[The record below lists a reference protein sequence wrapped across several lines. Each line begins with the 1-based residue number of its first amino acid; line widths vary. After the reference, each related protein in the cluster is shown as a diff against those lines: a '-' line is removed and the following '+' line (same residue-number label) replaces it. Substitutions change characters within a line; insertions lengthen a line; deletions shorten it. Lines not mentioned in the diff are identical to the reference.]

1 MLGRRQPT
9 FGFDFIG
16 AFLALV
22 VLVTMLQAVQVA
34 TAAVARAD
42 DPSCKP
48 YIVMGSRG
56 SGQKTDNPPGGLG
69 NEVND
74 FTEKLKAK
82 LPADSV
88 EVWAN
93 PYPAVSV
100 PGGAAAEI
108 ATWID
113 LLLNQNQTVTVG
125 MRSYFQSVATGT
137 ELLKDRIEHEI
148 ERCSQSK
155 LILAGYSQG
164 AQVSADAYDL
174 LSSEQRGHVLGMAM
188 WGDPRFNGASKAARG
203 DFNPKRGGLLN
214 FIYSKRPE
222 FADHQ
227 KVASYCHDGDPV
239 CQGIRTLF
247 RISQH
252 LNYHTV
258 GDAASSISY
267 TQRGATFIA
276 ALANRPGEPG
286 APIAEITPPD
296 PTDMVPNTPF
306 ALSAAQSLDADGV
319 PDRYAWDY
327 GEGFVD
333 TMTLPFIVLTLPA
346 GDHIVTLRV
355 TSNSG
360 QVATD
365 SITLRISSPGA
376 FTAPPRPATDVVST
390 PAADGQSA
398 VLTWQPPASGPPVE
412 GYAVSTSDGFPL
424 YVSRSPDARTLRLPA
439 ADLPLNVVVTAYNRR
454 GDAPPTTPVTMRAAD
469 WSASGDLN
477 RMWRE
482 YGDSGGHWTGGD
494 STASVQLP
502 DGRVAWL
509 FSDTFLG
516 TVNADHSRPT
526 SSPMVNNTV
535 VVQGANGRLGET
547 LHGGTAA
554 APKAKVAVDGS
565 SLLYWVGD
573 GVVVGNELRVLYNT
587 YEKTGEGG
595 LDVRMTG
602 TSLVTFSLP
611 GLAVTSIRAL
621 PLGDDIAWGSAVLDD
636 DGYTYVYGSSDP
648 GDGTRFAHVARMPH
662 GALGGSWQ
670 FFTGS
675 GWSSSESEAGRLLRG
690 VGTAFSVVEVGGK
703 YALVTADTN
712 ITFSPAFVG
721 YTADSPTGPFT
732 GPAHLFEAPQEYPGK
747 PVITYDARV
756 HSAFGSGGNLVVS
769 YNVNSLNNDDN
780 YADARIY
787 RPRFVNV
794 AWPRPAPDPGGLP
807 AAPTGLTATAT
818 DDGLVKVRWD
828 QVAGTGIKYR
838 LYQRDVTAGQTMFS
852 RYAGGT
858 TATSMDLTLLK
869 DDHTYEFKVTAENAV
884 GEGPF
889 SNTASLTL
897 NLRPPPPPANL
908 TATASGKGEIVLDW
922 TATSQNVLYTV
933 YKRDITAGE
942 TEFTNS
948 WFPDPWQTTHT
959 VNSLLHGHEYEFKV
973 TAKHGGGE
981 SGPSN
986 LARAT
991 AAYDKPPAPTS
1002 LTAVAQDDGTIKL
1015 DWTAPPGEPVWYLI
1029 YQRDVTE
1036 NPDAEFTQWAYP
1048 STGATTATAGYLT
1061 HNHRYEF
1068 KVTATSQGGEGP
1080 ASNVAAAVSSYP
1092 MPGAPTALKAVAGD
1106 GKVDLEWTAPPGPDV
1121 WYWVYYRNVT
1131 SGSTDF
1137 TRSAY
1142 PIADGPRVSMGWLS
1156 NGDTYEFK
1164 VTAISQGGES
1174 QPSNTVSARP
1184 LPPKPGKVTGLVT
1197 TAQSDGTIKLN
1208 WANPGGSNY
1217 YWVYSRDVT
1226 AGEAFKRWT
1235 YPTDK
1240 LEVEAGF
1247 LTHNHVY
1254 EFKVAAT
1261 NLAGDGPTSDVVR
1274 ATSRYALPGA
1284 PTNLAGTSAG
1294 DGSIS
1299 LTWSPPAPECCY
1311 YWIYWR
1317 DVTAGEAFQKGVYP
1331 TSKPDHT
1338 FTSLRHGHVYEFK
1351 VSATNQG
1358 GEGPTSGTIRVTSY
1372 GGLPAPPSGLT
1383 ATPGDGRVTLA
1394 WNASPTANVYYW
1406 IYYRDATAGQGW
1418 QRTQYPTD
1426 QRTFTATFLTNGH
1439 TYEYYVTATNASGD
1453 SARSNIASA
1462 RPMPPLPAAP
1472 TGLTAAA
1479 GDGKVTLRWS
1489 GPTSGVYYWIEMRD
1503 VTAGE
1508 NWHRLQYPTANT
1520 SFTAEYL
1527 VNGHTYSF
1535 RVRATNISGDSAPSN
1550 VASAKPLPPFPQ
1562 APTNL
1567 RFNLWGNG
1575 ELWFTWNASTTPNVY
1590 YWIEMRDAT
1599 AGEAWRR
1606 LPYPTLNTRF
1616 EAKYLTNGHYYE
1628 FRVRSTNAAGTSG
1641 HSNVI
1646 SGRPMPPRPQA
1657 PTGLRADSGRD
1668 WIKLSWNASSSAPWV
1683 AYYRVW
1689 GRDATAGHGFSLIST
1704 GGCCWSNWTGLVAGH
1719 AYEFYVEA
1727 VDFVG
1732 QASAASSKYTM
1743 RTESVPLQQN
1753 ETHWWGANIYYSRE
1767 GTNQFIRD
1775 AERISDEWGLC
1786 ASLVGRLGV
1795 PGRWASAACSAG
1807 STQFETF
1814 ANLARHYRSRGN
1826 CVRYTLVLYNTWSSW
1841 VSEEA
1846 HRSRNCY

>member
-1 MLGRRQPT
+1 MK
-9 FGFDFIG
+9 DWIG
-16 AFLALV
+16 AFVALA
-22 VLVTMLQAVQVA
+22 VLAALLQAVQVA
-34 TAAVARAD
+34 TAAPARAD

-48 YIVMGSRG
+48 YIVLGSRG
-56 SGQKTDNPPGGLG
+56 SGQKMDNPPSGLG

-93 PYPAVSV
+93 PYPAMNAVV
-100 PGGAAAEI
+100 GGI
-108 ATWID
+108 GDLATWID
-113 LLLNQNQTVTVG
+113 LLLNQNQNLSVG
-125 MRSYFQSVATGT
+125 IATYTRSVASGIAV
-137 ELLKDRIEHEI
+137 LKDQIEHEI

-164 AQVSADAYDL
+164 AQVSADVYEL
-174 LSSEQRGHVLGMAM
+174 LSPEQRGHVLGMAM
-188 WGDPRFNGASKAARG
+188 WGDPRFNGASKAVRG
-203 DFNPKRGGLLN
+203 DFNPKRGGMLN
-214 FIYSKRPE
+214 FLYSKRPE
-222 FADHQ
+222 FPDHQ
-227 KVASYCHDGDPV
+227 KVASYCHDGDPI
-239 CQGIRTLF
+239 CQGIRTVF
-247 RISQH
+247 RMSQH

-258 GDAASSISY
+258 GDAASTITY
-267 TQRGATFIA
+267 TQRAATFIA

-296 PTDMVPNTPF
+296 PNDLVPNTAF

-319 PDRYAWDY
+319 PDSYAWDY
-327 GEGFVD
+327 GNGFVG
-333 TMTLPFIVLTLPA
+333 TMTLPFIILTLPA
-346 GDHIVTLRV
+346 GDHTVTLRV

-365 SITLRISSPGA
+365 SITLHISPPGA
-376 FTAPPRPATDVVST
+376 FTGPPGSATDVVST

-412 GYAVSTSDGFPL
+412 GYTVSSSDGFPL

-439 ADLPLNVVVTAYNRR
+439 DSLPVNVVVTAYNRI

-469 WSASGDLN
+469 WSASSDLN
-477 RMWRE
+477 KLWRE
-482 YGDSGGHWTGGD
+482 YGDAGGHWTGGD
-494 STASVQLP
+494 RTASIQLP

-516 TVNADHSRPT
+516 AVNADHSRPA
-526 SSPMVNNTV
+526 SSPMVNNTL
-535 VVQGANGRLGET
+535 VVQGADGRLGQT
-547 LHGGTAA
+547 LHGGTTA

-565 SLLYWVGD
+565 SLQYWVGD
-573 GVVVGNELRVLYNT
+573 GLVAGDELQVLYNT

-611 GLAVTSIRAL
+611 GLAVTNIRAL
-621 PLGDDIAWGSAVLDD
+621 PLGDTIAWGSAVLNDD
-636 DGYTYVYGSSDP
+636 DYTYVYGSSDP

-662 GALGGSWQ
+662 GALGGGWQ

-675 GWSSSESEAGRLLRG
+675 GWSSSEADAGRLFRG

-712 ITFSPAFVG
+712 LTFSPAYVG

-732 GPAHLFEAPQEYPGK
+732 GPVHLFEAPQEYPGK
-747 PVITYDARV
+747 PVITYDAHV

-769 YNVNSLNNDDN
+769 YNVNSLNDKDN

-787 RPRFVNV
+787 RPRFVKV
-794 AWPRPAPDPGGLP
+794 AWPRPTPDPGGLP
-807 AAPTGLTATAT
+807 AAPTGLTASAT

-828 QVAGTGIKYR
+828 PVPGTGIKYR

-858 TATSMDLTLLK
+858 TATSMDLSLLK

-897 NLRPPPPPANL
+897 TLRPPPAPANL
-908 TATASGKGEIVLDW
+908 TATATGKGEIVLDW

-942 TEFTNS
+942 TAFTNS

-959 VNSLLHGHEYEFKV
+959 VKSLLHGHEYEFKV

-981 SGPSN
+981 SDPSN

-991 AAYDKPPAPTS
+991 AVYDKPPAPTS
-1002 LTAVAQDDGTIKL
+1002 LTATAQDDGTIKL

-1048 STGATTATAGYLT
+1048 STGATTATAGYLA

-1080 ASNVAAAVSSYP
+1080 ASNVASAVSTYP
-1092 MPGAPTALKAVAGD
+1092 RPGAPTGLTAVAGD

-1121 WYWVYYRNVT
+1121 WYWVYYRNVDR
-1131 SGSTDF
+1131 GATDF

-1142 PIADGPRVSMGWLS
+1142 PITNGPRVSMGWLT

-1164 VTAISQGGES
+1164 VTATNQAGEG
-1174 QPSNTVSARP
+1174 PDSNTVSARP
-1184 LPPKPGKVTGLVT
+1184 LPPKPGKVTGL
-1197 TAQSDGTIKLN
+1197 TATPRNDGTIKLD

-1226 AGEAFKRWT
+1226 DGEGFKRWT
-1235 YPTDK
+1235 YPATTTEAVAGL
-1240 LEVEAGF
+1240 LE
-1247 LTHNHVY
+1247 HNHVY
-1254 EFKVAAT
+1254 EFKVEAT
-1261 NLAGDGPTSDVVR
+1261 NLAGDGPASDVVR
-1274 ATSRYALPGA
+1274 ATSSYALPGA

-1294 DGSIS
+1294 DGSIA
-1299 LTWSPPAPECCY
+1299 LTWDPPAADCCY

-1317 DVTAGEAFQKGVYP
+1317 NVTAGEGFQKTAYP
-1331 TSKPDHT
+1331 ASKPEHT
-1338 FTSLRHGHVYEFK
+1338 FTSLRHGDVYEFK
-1351 VSATNQG
+1351 VSATNQA

-1383 ATPGDGRVTLA
+1383 ATAGDGRVTLG
-1394 WNASPTANVYYW
+1394 WNASPTPNVYYW
-1406 IYYRDATAGQGW
+1406 IYYRAAGEGW

-1426 QRTFTATFLTNGH
+1426 KLSFTATFLTNGI
-1439 TYEYYVTATNASGD
+1439 TYEYFVTATNASGD
-1453 SARSNIASA
+1453 SGRSNIASA
-1462 RPMPPLPAAP
+1462 RPMPPLPAP
-1472 TGLTAAA
+1472 PSGLTATP
-1479 GDGKVTLRWS
+1479 GDGKVTLRWNAS
-1489 GPTSGVYYWIEMRD
+1489 PTGSVYYWIEMRD

-1508 NWHRLQYPTANT
+1508 NWHRLKYPTDKT
-1520 SFTAEYL
+1520 SHTVEYL

-1535 RVRATNISGDSAPSN
+1535 RVRATNMSGDSAPSN
-1550 VASAKPLPPFPQ
+1550 VASARPLPPFPQ

-1567 RFNLWGNG
+1567 HFSLWGNG
-1575 ELWFTWNASTTPNVY
+1575 ELWFAWNPSATANVY
-1590 YWIEMRDAT
+1590 YWIEMRDVT
-1599 AGEAWRR
+1599 AGEGWRR
-1606 LPYPTLNTRF
+1606 MPYPTPNTRF

-1628 FRVRSTNAAGTSG
+1628 FRVRATNAAGDSAP
-1641 HSNVI
+1641 SNVI
-1646 SGRPMPPRPQA
+1646 QGRPMPPRPQA
-1657 PTGLRADSGRD
+1657 PTALRADSGRD
-1668 WIKLSWNASSSAPWV
+1668 WIKLYFDASSTPYV
-1683 AYYRVW
+1683 HHYRVY
-1689 GRDATAGHGFSLIST
+1689 GRDATAGHGFSLLTT
-1704 GGCCWSNWTGLVAGH
+1704 GGCCWSYWPGRTPGH
-1719 AYEFYVEA
+1719 AYEFYVVA
-1727 VDFVG
+1727 VDYVG
-1732 QASAASSKYTM
+1732 QWSDQSYKYTM
-1743 RTESVPLQQN
+1743 RTEAVPLQQN
-1753 ETHWWGANIYYSRE
+1753 ETNWWGANIYYSRE
-1767 GTNQFIRD
+1767 GTTRFIQD
-1775 AERISDEWGLC
+1775 AEMISDHWGLC

-1795 PGRWASAACSAG
+1795 PGRMAGAACSVG
-1807 STQFETF
+1807 SAQFETF
-1814 ANLARHYRSRGN
+1814 ARQAREFQVDGD
-1826 CVRYTLVLYNTWSSW
+1826 CVRYTLFLYNSWSSW
-1841 VSEEA
+1841 VSREA
-1846 HRSRNCY
+1846 HRSRNCF